1 MSNFSSGVNPVCKP
15 INLSYRSGVARG
27 KELFGKDCAACH
39 GAEGEG
45 NPAIFAPWCAPS
57 G

>member
-1 MSNFSSGVNPVCKP
+1 MSSFSSGVNPVCKH